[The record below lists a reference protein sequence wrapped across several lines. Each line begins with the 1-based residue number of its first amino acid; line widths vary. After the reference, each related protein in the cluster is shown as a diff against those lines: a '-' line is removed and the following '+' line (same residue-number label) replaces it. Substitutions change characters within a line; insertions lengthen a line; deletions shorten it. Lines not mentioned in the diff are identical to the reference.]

1 MSPWPGSALR
11 ASLPRTGLHYPKSTV
26 SYSQV
31 PLRIAHIS
39 DMHAGEVT
47 FQHDVMAKAIE
58 KINRMQPDV
67 VVVAGDLTAAGY
79 EDEYV
84 EAAAI
89 LAQIEPPKLIIP
101 GNHDARNVGW
111 VHFEHYFGD
120 RFSRLRHGFDA
131 ERSERLR
138 ATGFTVAGVDSSEPD
153 LDEGR
158 VGRDRYQWIRTQ
170 YDHPEDIKV
179 FAIHHHLV
187 SVPGTGRERNI
198 VMDAGDLLAQLT
210 SLDIDLIVSGHKHVP
225 FFWGVN
231 GTLIANSGT
240 CATKRLRGLTP
251 SSWNEVEI
259 DASTIKVFLHYPD
272 GRRELAVIFSRKTR
286 ALTREAF
293 TMTEEFIAS
302 NRLSAVI

>member
-1 MSPWPGSALR
+1 MA
-11 ASLPRTGLHYPKSTV
+11 
-26 SYSQV
+26 YSQI

-47 FQHDVMAKAIE
+47 FQHDVMAKVIDR
-58 KINRMQPDV
+58 INTMRPDV

-89 LAQIEPPKLIIP
+89 LSQIEHPKGIIP

-111 VHFEHYFGD
+111 VHFERFFGD
-120 RFSRLRHGFDA
+120 RFSKFRYEFDPVRA
-131 ERSERLR
+131 ERLR
-138 ATGFTVAGVDSSEPD
+138 ATGFTVVGVDSSEPD

-158 VGRDRYQWIRTQ
+158 VGRDRYAWIRSQ
-170 YDHPEDIKV
+170 YRDPDDIKI

-210 SLDIDLIVSGHKHVP
+210 NLDIDLILSGHKHVP
-225 FFWGVN
+225 FFWGIN
-231 GTLIANSGT
+231 GILIANSGT

>member
-1 MSPWPGSALR
+1 VA
-11 ASLPRTGLHYPKSTV
+11 
-26 SYSQV
+26 YSQI

-39 DMHAGEVT
+39 DLHAGEVT

-58 KINRMQPDV
+58 RINTMRPDV
-67 VVVAGDLTAAGY
+67 VIVAGDLTAAGY

-89 LAQIEPPKLIIP
+89 LSQIEHPKVIIP

-111 VHFEHYFGD
+111 VHFERFFGD
-120 RFSRLRHGFDA
+120 RFSRFRREFDP
-131 ERSERLR
+131 ERAERLR
-138 ATGFTVAGVDSSEPD
+138 ATGFTVVGVDSSEPD

-158 VGRDRYQWIRTQ
+158 VGRDRYGWIRSQ
-170 YDHPEDIKV
+170 YGDPDDIKI

-225 FFWGVN
+225 FFWGIN

>member
-1 MSPWPGSALR
+1 MPYAQL
-11 ASLPRTGLHYPKSTV
+11 
-26 SYSQV
+26 
-31 PLRIAHIS
+31 PLRLAHIS
-39 DMHAGEVT
+39 DVHAGEIS
-47 FQHDVMAKAIE
+47 FQHDLMGEIVDH
-58 KINRMQPDV
+58 INGMRPDV

-79 EDEYV
+79 EDEY
-84 EAAAI
+84 EAAADI
-89 LAQIEPPKLIIP
+89 LAGIEAPKVIIP

-111 VHFEHYFGD
+111 VHFERWFGN
-120 RFSRLRHGFDA
+120 RFSRLRRAFEP
-131 ERSERLR
+131 ERAERLR
-138 ATGFTVAGVDSSEPD
+138 ATGFTVVGVDSSEPD

-158 VGRDRYQWIRTQ
+158 VGRDRYPWIRAQ
-170 YDHPEDIKV
+170 FDQPDDVKI

-210 SLDIDLIVSGHKHVP
+210 SLDIDLILSGHKHVP
-225 FFWGVN
+225 FFWGIN
-231 GTLIANSGT
+231 GILIANSGT
-240 CATKRLRGLTP
+240 CATRRLRGLTP

-293 TMTEEFIAS
+293 FMTEDFVTS